1 MCLMLN
7 GECDVVTRPMAVVRR
22 RDACGTAML
31 RGAGA
36 LARAQVNL
44 KLPAHGPVA
53 AIRYWMALRSA
64 SQRVQGS
71 GSRTFLWFAIL
82 I

>member
-36 LARAQVNL
+36 FQGGGGL
-44 KLPAHGPVA
+44 VA
-53 AIRYWMALRSA
+53 AIRSWMALRSA
-64 SQRVQGS
+64 SQRVQAS

>member
-22 RDACGTAML
+22 RDASAYRYVARR
-31 RGAGA
+31 RG
-36 LARAQVNL
+36 
-44 KLPAHGPVA
+44 AHGPVA